1 MKSIKKLFNVMHH
14 YLYNIR
20 KSQQTDILLLGA
32 LLARQNKALPILDK
46 IADAEFKVFSQ
57 AGDDGIIQYL
67 IHKVQISRKIFIEFG
82 VENYVESN
90 TRFLLRHDNW
100 SGLVIDGSRKAIDYI
115 MSDDI
120 YYQHD
125 LQALEAFITKDN
137 INDLISSAGIS
148 GEIGLLSV
156 DIDGNDYWVWKAIDV
171 VQPVIVVVEY
181 NSVFGKDRALTVPYQ
196 SDFVRSVAHYSYLY
210 FGASLKALCLLAEEK
225 GYSLVGCNAIGNNAY
240 FVRKDRLGELKAL
253 SLEEGYVESQF
264 RESRNKQG
272 QLNYLRGA
280 ARYACIQG
288 MPVVNVATGETE
300 VL

>member
-1 MKSIKKLFNVMHH
+1 MHH

-32 LLARQNKALPILDK
+32 LLARQNKTLPILDN

-67 IHKVQISRKIFIEFG
+67 IHKVQIPQKIFIELG

-90 TRFLLRHDNW
+90 TRFLLKHDNW
-100 SGLVIDGSRKAIDYI
+100 AGLVIDGSRKAIEYI

-137 INDLISSAGIS
+137 INDLISSAGLS

-156 DIDGNDYWVWKAIDV
+156 DIDGNDYWVWKAIEV
-171 VQPVIVVVEY
+171 VKPVIVVAEY
-181 NSVFGKDRALTVPYQ
+181 NSVFGKERALTVPYKP
-196 SDFVRSVAHYSYLY
+196 DFVRSVAHYSHLY
-210 FGASLKALCLLAEEK
+210 FGVSLKALCMLGEEK
-225 GYSLVGCNAIGNNAY
+225 GYSLVGCNNFGNNAY

-253 SLEEGYVESQF
+253 SVEEGYVASLF
-264 RESRNKQG
+264 RESRNKQD
-272 QLNYLRGA
+272 QQNFLRGA
-280 ARYACIQG
+280 DRYECIKG

-300 VL
+300 LL

>member
-1 MKSIKKLFNVMHH
+1 M
-14 YLYNIR
+14 
-20 KSQQTDILLLGA
+20 
-32 LLARQNKALPILDK
+32 
-46 IADAEFKVFSQ
+46 
-57 AGDDGIIQYL
+57 
-67 IHKVQISRKIFIEFG
+67 
-82 VENYVESN
+82 
-90 TRFLLRHDNW
+90 
-100 SGLVIDGSRKAIDYI
+100 IDGSRKAIDYI

>member
-1 MKSIKKLFNVMHH
+1 MHH

-32 LLARQNKALPILDK
+32 LLARQNKTLPILNN

-67 IHKVQISRKIFIEFG
+67 IHKVQIPQKKFIEFG
-82 VENYVESN
+82 VENFVESN

-100 SGLVIDGSRKAIDYI
+100 AGLVIDGSRKAIEYI

-156 DIDGNDYWVWKAIDV
+156 DIDGNDYWVWKAIEV
-171 VQPVIVVVEY
+171 VKPVIVVAEY
-181 NSVFGKDRALTVPYQ
+181 NSVFGKERALTVPYKP
-196 SDFVRSVAHYSYLY
+196 DFVRSVAHYSHLY
-210 FGASLKALCLLAEEK
+210 FGASLKALCMLGEEK
-225 GYSLVGCNAIGNNAY
+225 GYSLVGCNTFGNNAY

-253 SLEEGYVESQF
+253 SVEEGYVASLF

-272 QLNYLRGA
+272 QLNFLRGTD
-280 ARYACIQG
+280 RYECIKG

-300 VL
+300 LL

>member
-1 MKSIKKLFNVMHH
+1 MKKLFNVMHH

-32 LLARQNKALPILDK
+32 LLARQNKALPILEN

-67 IHKVQISRKIFIEFG
+67 IHKVQIHRKIFIEFG

-100 SGLVIDGSRKAIDYI
+100 SGLVIDGSRKAIEYI

-125 LQALEAFITKDN
+125 LQAFEAFITKDN

-171 VQPVIVVVEY
+171 VQPVIVVAEY
-181 NSVFGKDRALTVPYQ
+181 NSVFGMDRALTVPYK

-240 FVRKDRLGELKAL
+240 FVRKDRMGELKAL
-253 SLEEGYVESQF
+253 NVEEGYVESQF

-280 ARYACIQG
+280 QRYACIQG